1 MRRITPIAATL
12 LLAAALAH
20 AGETAIKI
28 QTADSS
34 PADLKMVGPT
44 TGDVGKP
51 ITIVV
56 TGLPEVDLNKTIGEQ
71 VKWVELLRF
80 DVSCP
85 DDAKPAELEKELV
98 MSVSPWQWKLRLTL
112 TCPAA
117 GAYVVVCDWNEAP
130 YGLALHRV
138 TVGGV
143 TPPVPP
149 IPPIPP
155 VPTAASAFI
164 LYEAQQMTPA
174 ENLLLL
180 DLRNDQS
187 LSQKLQILDQNA
199 LGEEASQVPRVQA
212 AVKAA
217 AGRQLP
223 VLVLLAGD
231 GSVSAVVDLPATL
244 DEIRT
249 KLKGAGI

>member
-12 LLAAALAH
+12 LLAAAISQ

-34 PADLKMVGPT
+34 PADLKMVGPAT
-44 TGDVGKP
+44 ADVGKP

-56 TGLPEVDLNKTIGEQ
+56 TGLPEVDLDKTIGDQ

-85 DDAKPAELEKELV
+85 DNAKPAELEKELV

-112 TCPAA
+112 TCPVV
-117 GAYVVVCDWNEAP
+117 GAYVVVCDWNEP
-130 YGLALHRV
+130 PFGLALHRV

-143 TPPVPP
+143 PPVPP
-149 IPPIPP
+149 PIPP
-155 VPTAASAFI
+155 PDPSAATAFV
-164 LYEAQQMTPA
+164 LYEAQQMTPT

-180 DLRNDQS
+180 DLRDDPD
-187 LSQKLQILDQNA
+187 LSPKLQILDQNA
-199 LGEEASQVPRVQA
+199 LGERASQIPRVQA

-217 AGRQLP
+217 SGKQLP
-223 VLVLLAGD
+223 LLILFDAA
-231 GSVSAVVDLPATL
+231 GSVSAVADLPDTL
-244 DEIRT
+244 DGIRA
-249 KLKGAGI
+249 KLKEAGL